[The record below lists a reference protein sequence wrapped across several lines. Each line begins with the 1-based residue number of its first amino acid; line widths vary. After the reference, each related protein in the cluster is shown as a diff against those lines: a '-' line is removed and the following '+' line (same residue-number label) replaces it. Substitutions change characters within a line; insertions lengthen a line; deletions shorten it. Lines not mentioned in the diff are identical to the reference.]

1 MRVVVAAVVLLS
13 STVAQAQTIPLTCQ
27 GEFKIYRPSRTDA
40 DVPPGSGSVDLA
52 RKRFTSPVGNFNI
65 STVTESA
72 AEIRDSFV
80 DKGGRRLIVRGNF
93 DRTSGKVWIMW
104 LTEQAAHRFDTNQNA
119 GAEMYASMLCGR
131 ANRVF

>member
-1 MRVVVAAVVLLS
+1 MRVIVAVMALLS
-13 STVAQAQTIPLTCQ
+13 GTVAQAQPIPLTCQ

-52 RKRFTSPVGNFNI
+52 RNRFNSPVGNFNI
-65 STVTESA
+65 ATVSDGA
-72 AEIRDSFV
+72 AEIRDSFI
-80 DKGGRRLIVRGNF
+80 DKTGRRLIVRGNF

-104 LTEQAAHRFDTNQNA
+104 LTEQAAQRFDTNQNA
-119 GAEMYASMLCGR
+119 GAEMYASMLCAR